1 VFHCFIGCI
10 LDFYYLRNNIC
21 ILYSCRQAP
30 IGDDNYLH
38 LASRAGFDN
47 QLTKRMYE
55 LDSLNQRSIET
66 EHYDMGFSRK
76 IVESQKY
83 DETFRKCFD
92 SDSINRRYENENL
105 SRGYENNSDT
115 IRSIQND
122 LRKFDHSLNNTL
134 RSDKLGKNTNENM
147 ENHKRLDSTSLLTA
161 DSINLSGTLS
171 RKLGNYDNTRVLSE
185 RTLTRQLQDN
195 VPDIS
200 CNSMSERGNH

>member
-1 VFHCFIGCI
+1 
-10 LDFYYLRNNIC
+10 
-21 ILYSCRQAP
+21 
-30 IGDDNYLH
+30 
-38 LASRAGFDN
+38 
-47 QLTKRMYE
+47 MYE
-55 LDSLNQRSIET
+55 LDGLNQRSIET

-76 IVESQKY
+76 IVDSQRY
-83 DETFRKCFD
+83 DETYRKCFD

-134 RSDKLGKNTNENM
+134 RSDKLGKNVNENM

-171 RKLGNYDNTRVLSE
+171 RKLDNYDNTRVLSE
-185 RTLTRQLQDN
+185 CTLTRQLQDD
-195 VPDIS
+195 VPDTS